1 MLRSEELMAGDWV
14 YMKAHRGFDS
24 QYIKVESIPDPSS
37 DAHYGHIGAYPIS
50 EDMDFRDIE
59 DSHLEPIPITPE
71 ILEKNGF
78 KKLDDGIWPRYVF
91 IADIQKW
98 PQTIIEF
105 TFYGE
110 GVLVETLF
118 KCWTKPECGDGENS
132 IHICDLKYVHQ
143 MQHALRLCGIDK
155 TIEL

>member
-1 MLRSEELMAGDWV
+1 MLRAEELMVGDWV
-14 YMKAHRGFDS
+14 RVKDCIDQFYYFDEYEPGEIV
-24 QYIKVESIPDPSS
+24 QVREILDNGINPNW
-37 DAHYGHIGAYPIS
+37 AGAEVSGILGLEDIQPI
-50 EDMDFRDIE
+50 
-59 DSHLEPIPITPE
+59 HLTPE

-132 IHICDLKYVHQ
+132 IHICDLKHVHQ
-143 MQHALRLCGIDK
+143 MQHAIRLCGIDK